1 MSVVSMVASL
11 VVNSVVWM
19 DIPSVVA
26 KDAMRVAQMDERSVG
41 KRAASMEVSWVAQ
54 TAER

>member
-1 MSVVSMVASL
+1 MVASL

-26 KDAMRVAQMDERSVG
+26 KDAMRVAQKDRLMVEKSV
-41 KRAASMEVSWVAQ
+41 VQ
-54 TAER
+54 